1 VRALA
6 ARIEALEAKP
16 ASRRKPRAAAKP
28 AAAKPRKP
36 RAAAPPDAAS

>member
-1 VRALA
+1 VRSLA
-6 ARIEALEAKP
+6 ARVEALEAKP
-16 ASRRKPRAAAKP
+16 EPRRKPRAAAKP